1 MNTQSVAEYML
12 STGKYYSASILASE
26 LGISAVYASGKLF
39 NIRNSR
45 KYQCEVTPLPGRKIK
60 VLSIKGRKVSKI
72 ALWNLALF
80 GKPLSEVA
88 V

>member
-1 MNTQSVAEYML
+1 MNTVSVAEHML
-12 STGKYYSASILASE
+12 STGKLYSASMLASE
-26 LGISAVYASGKLF
+26 LGISAIEASGKLF
-39 NIRNSR
+39 NIRNAS

-60 VLSIKGRKVSKI
+60 VISISGRRVSKT

-80 GKPLSEVA
+80 GKPLSGVS